1 MLVSIF
7 TAIAA
12 TSGKALVGQVPWA
25 DAALVV
31 TGSALGTIA
40 GAKLTRRIPPKL
52 LRQILIGILILLLLR
67 TIADLLFG

>member
-7 TAIAA
+7 TAAAA

-25 DAALVV
+25 EAVLVV
-31 TGSALGTIA
+31 TGSALGTVA
-40 GAKLTRRIPPKL
+40 GARLTPRISPRL

-67 TIADLLFG
+67 TFADLILG